1 MSRPL
6 LPVMTATALVSA
18 LLATGAV
25 ADPWMRRSPGSGR
38 GEAMEAGGPRARGKA
53 EPASQLGQGQGSA
66 PPSVPAFPQP
76 TGTTFLARRD
86 LGATRA
92 IEARGEPIVIRLGH
106 RRMTQVHFASDI
118 QQVVTAFTKPQVSL
132 ETAGPR
138 LFLSALD
145 PDVSGELFV
154 TLSTG
159 GTLAL
164 VVVPAAPGERD
175 LAVRVVSPAA
185 EAAARVA
192 ETAGLTPLR
201 LMRAMILDVPLP
213 GVSPAPGDG
222 RVVYEDGALR
232 LTLLRT
238 WTSPALEGVVLTAEN
253 LRPLW
258 IALPLDRL
266 AFPGLLAV
274 HAEAEQLA
282 PPPTTPEQA
291 LAARHRI
298 RLYLVRGAEGR

>member
-1 MSRPL
+1 MP
-6 LPVMTATALVSA
+6 
-18 LLATGAV
+18 
-25 ADPWMRRSPGSGR
+25 
-38 GEAMEAGGPRARGKA
+38 
-53 EPASQLGQGQGSA
+53 
-66 PPSVPAFPQP
+66 
-76 TGTTFLARRD
+76 FLDRRD
-86 LGATRA
+86 LGVTRA

-106 RRMTQVHFASDI
+106 RRMTQVHFPADI

-175 LAVRVVSPAA
+175 LVVRVVSPAA

-192 ETAGLTPLR
+192 ETAGLSPLR

-232 LTLLRT
+232 LTRLRT

-266 AFPGLLAV
+266 AFPGLLAI
-274 HAEAEQLA
+274 HAETEQLA
-282 PPPTTPEQA
+282 PPPATPEQA
-291 LAARHRI
+291 LAARHRT
-298 RLYLVRGAEGR
+298 RLYLVRVAEGR

>member
-1 MSRPL
+1 
-6 LPVMTATALVSA
+6 
-18 LLATGAV
+18 
-25 ADPWMRRSPGSGR
+25 
-38 GEAMEAGGPRARGKA
+38 
-53 EPASQLGQGQGSA
+53 
-66 PPSVPAFPQP
+66 
-76 TGTTFLARRD
+76 
-86 LGATRA
+86 
-92 IEARGEPIVIRLGH
+92 
-106 RRMTQVHFASDI
+106 MTQVHFPAEI
-118 QQVVTAFTKPQVSL
+118 QQVVTAFTKAQVSL

-154 TLSTG
+154 TLLTG

-164 VVVPAAPGERD
+164 VVVPAGTGDRD
-175 LAVRVVSPAA
+175 LIVRVVSPAT

-192 ETAGLTPLR
+192 ETADLTPLR

-213 GVSPAPGDG
+213 GVSQAPGDG
-222 RVVYEDGALR
+222 RIVYEDGALR

-238 WTSPALEGVVLTAEN
+238 WTSPALEGVVLAAEN
-253 LRPLW
+253 LRSLW
-258 IALPLDRL
+258 ITLPLDRL

-291 LAARHRI
+291 LAARHRT
-298 RLYLVRGAEGR
+298 RLYLVRVAEGR

>member
-1 MSRPL
+1 
-6 LPVMTATALVSA
+6 VA
-18 LLATGAV
+18 LLSLSGLVASGAA
-25 ADPWMRRSPGSGR
+25 ADPWMPRRPATGC
-38 GEAMEAGGPRARGKA
+38 
-53 EPASQLGQGQGSA
+53 EPATAAGTRPGGQSM
-66 PPSVPAFPQP
+66 PASPLDAGEGGLRP
-76 TGTTFLARRD
+76 AAGAGAASPARRD
-86 LGATRA
+86 ASVTRA
-92 IEARGEPIVIRLGH
+92 VEARGEPIVIRLGP
-106 RRMTQVHFASDI
+106 RRMTQVSFASDI
-118 QQVVTAFTKPQVSL
+118 HQVVTAFTKQQVSL

-159 GTLAL
+159 STLAL
-164 VVVPAAPGERD
+164 VVVPAWPGERD
-175 LAVRVVSPAA
+175 LVVRVVSPAA

-192 ETAGLTPLR
+192 EAVGLTPLR

-213 GVSPAPGDG
+213 RVSPSPGDG

-238 WTSPALEGVVLTAEN
+238 WTSPALEGMVLAAEN
-253 LRPLW
+253 LQPLW
-258 IALPLDRL
+258 ITLPLDRL

-274 HAEAEQLA
+274 HAASEQLA

-291 LAARHRI
+291 LAARHRT
-298 RLYLVRGAEGR
+298 RLYLVRVAEGR

>member
-1 MSRPL
+1 VLIS
-6 LPVMTATALVSA
+6 VWLV
-18 LLATGAV
+18 TGAV
-25 ADPWMRRSPGSGR
+25 ANPWKSRGSSVGPSLASDAGR
-38 GEAMEAGGPRARGKA
+38 VRARAEGGPAA
-53 EPASQLGQGQGSA
+53 PFSPTEDTEPTPGG
-66 PPSVPAFPQP
+66 P
-76 TGTTFLARRD
+76 TVSPLSGAAGLARRD
-86 LGATRA
+86 LGVTRA
-92 IEARGEPIVIRLGH
+92 VEARGDPIVVRLGP
-106 RRMTQVHFASDI
+106 RRMTQVHFAADI
-118 QQVVTAFTKPQVSL
+118 QQVVTAFTKAQVSL

-154 TLSTG
+154 TLLTG

-164 VVVPAAPGERD
+164 VVVPAGSGDRD
-175 LAVRVVSPAA
+175 LVVRVVSPAT

-192 ETAGLTPLR
+192 ETEGLTPLR

-222 RVVYEDGALR
+222 RIVYEDGALR

-238 WTSPALEGVVLTAEN
+238 WTSPALEGVVLAAEN

-258 IALPLDRL
+258 ITLPLERL

-282 PPPTTPEQA
+282 PPPTTPEQV
-291 LAARHRI
+291 LAARHRT
-298 RLYLVRGAEGR
+298 RLYLVRVAEGR